1 MSTITDTNGATT
13 ATRHLKQTVAMNAPL
28 PYMISMDTSTLVLSM
43 APGRQGGNE
52 IPGTTDRIV
61 SCLPYL
67 LPLLDGDRYGRFI
80 FALVPFL
87 GTVDAIVLG
96 PFHLLYTA
104 IPFGQFLAFIGLS
117 ILSRNPN
124 ISRPVRYNMQQ
135 ALLLDILLIFP
146 SLLGRLAGIGGS
158 MMLPRILVESGSNF
172 IFYVLVATVG
182 YSLFS
187 NLTGKIPNQIPI
199 VSDATEAQIGPF

>member
-1 MSTITDTNGATT
+1 
-13 ATRHLKQTVAMNAPL
+13 
-28 PYMISMDTSTLVLSM
+28 
-43 APGRQGGNE
+43 
-52 IPGTTDRIV
+52 
-61 SCLPYL
+61 
-67 LPLLDGDRYGRFI
+67 
-80 FALVPFL
+80 
-87 GTVDAIVLG
+87 
-96 PFHLLYTA
+96 
-104 IPFGQFLAFIGLS
+104 
-117 ILSRNPN
+117 
-124 ISRPVRYNMQQ
+124 MQQ